1 MKGYSIGNTLFIYKN
16 DGYRV
21 IERSGDQNIKFLN
34 FEKVEFLLRE
44 QSINNYQETNCM
56 CEVIDIMVNK
66 GREDGLET
74 GRQ

>member
-21 IERSGDQNIKFLN
+21 IERSGDQTIKFLN

-44 QSINNYQETNCM
+44 QSINNYQEANYM
-56 CEVIDIMVNK
+56 CEFIDIMVNK